1 MPGVQMLDR
10 TVQLTHEWIN
20 ELDDDLG
27 WSNKQR
33 SFRLLRAVLHA
44 LRDCL
49 PAAEAADL
57 AAQLPTLLRGVFY
70 EGYHPATEHKRR
82 WTTDDLLMRL
92 NRHFPNDPVEEGMA
106 DAAGVVFRQLAKRI
120 SFGEINHV
128 LDTLPT
134 EIRELWL
141 A

>member
-1 MPGVQMLDR
+1 MSGLEMLDH
-10 TVQLTHEWIN
+10 TVQLTHEWIK
-20 ELDDDLG
+20 ELDADLG
-27 WSNKQR
+27 WNNQPR
-33 SFRLLRAVLHA
+33 AFRLLRAVFHA

-57 AAQLPTLLRGVFY
+57 AAQLPVLLRGVFY
-70 EGYHPATEHKRR
+70 EGYRPAKEHKRR
-82 WTTDDLLMRL
+82 WTTDDFLMRL
-92 NRHFPNDPVEEGMA
+92 NQHFPNDPVEEGMA
-106 DAAGVVFRQLAKRI
+106 DAAGIVFRQLAKRI

>member
-1 MPGVQMLDR
+1 MQSLKMLDHS
-10 TVQLTHEWIN
+10 VQITHEWIN
-20 ELDDDLG
+20 ELDADLG
-27 WSNKQR
+27 WNSRAR

-49 PAAEAADL
+49 PPAEAADL

-70 EGYHPATEHKRR
+70 EHYRPMHLHAGR
-82 WTTDDLLMRL
+82 WSLEEFLERL
-92 NRHFPNDPVEEGMA
+92 NRSFPKDPIEEGMA
-106 DAAGVVFRQLAKRI
+106 DAANAVFAQLARRV
-120 SFGEINHV
+120 SAGEIR
-128 LDTLPT
+128 DIIQTLPT